1 MFISVGSMLVI
12 RVGSSYLIANWI
24 NSGVLAVWI
33 AMIFDWII
41 RISGF
46 YLRYRS
52 GAWLNLAH
60 VKKQKE

>member
-1 MFISVGSMLVI
+1 
-12 RVGSSYLIANWI
+12 
-24 NSGVLAVWI
+24 
-33 AMIFDWII
+33 MIFDWII

-60 VKKQKE
+60 VKKQKA